1 MFKQTLKRMVLTG
14 ATVMVMMSTAA
25 PAIAAPTVEDQ
36 DHGILI
42 PWCWIL
48 GTKCGVE

>member
-14 ATVMVMMSTAA
+14 ATVMVLMSTAA
-25 PAIAAPTVEDQ
+25 PAIAAPNVEDQ
-36 DHGILI
+36 DHETVI

-48 GTKCGVE
+48 GTQCGVE